1 MDLSPQIKLFRSSLP
16 TRSKM
21 LQLLSAIALLLCSS
35 SALSAQVITGRI
47 TNEFREPLPY
57 ANVYVQ
63 QLQTGTV
70 SDGDGNYEMRV
81 DLEGEYNVV
90 FSSLGYE
97 SRSERVLL
105 IGDTAWVYMHLLSA
119 ALELEEIVVS
129 ASQKDPAFAI
139 IKQVIENKDQQLRA
153 ADSYRTKVYLKAVEE
168 TENQEAAPKQPKVE
182 VDVSVPGTDPF
193 TAEAAAD
200 QALLDGLNLIEM
212 EVMLNYRYP
221 RQYKEERTAYQ
232 AYGDARGLFLP
243 IFAETDFNFY
253 RNLVYL
259 PGIADAP
266 VISPFSNNA
275 ILSYKYELVGSRYVD
290 GQHINEI
297 KVIPRK
303 EGNSTVKGTVWIV
316 EDEWTILNLELELPK
331 GTLLFG
337 DDFKIEQ
344 SYTKVQ
350 DSLWI
355 VERQA
360 FIYSTKQGKKKTF
373 KGSTVLRY
381 SDYEHNYVFPDKFF
395 GNEVAITTKEAYER
409 DGEYWAGTRT
419 EALDDR
425 EAKLIHLRDS
435 IQAVHN
441 SPAYRDSLEN
451 LYNKIS
457 LLEIAWDGIG
467 IRDWREQSHLYVS
480 SLASMI
486 DFNPVGGW
494 RVGPYVSRFKRYES
508 GRIWSNSG
516 TLDFGLRNR
525 DIQGNFSSWF
535 RYDPF
540 RQGEVSISGGRS
552 FQAINEFDA
561 YLNLL
566 RPSNYILLDALRIT
580 HAIEITNGLRLHSSF
595 DWNDRQPI
603 TTYDVGSFIDD
614 VVTDDDVPVDFERY
628 QGFITTNTLSFTPA
642 QRYMREPNRKIILG
656 SKWPTFSLMHRRG
669 WDNTFGSDI
678 RFDYVEA
685 AMEQEIIL
693 GPIGNTHYRAQL
705 GQFVNTEDLRFI
717 DWKQFRESDPLLY
730 SNPLRTFQMLDTSLA
745 TTNLHFELH
754 FIHHFNGAI
763 INNIPL
769 LKKTRIKTVAG
780 GGVLWLKDGDYRH
793 QEFFAGVERV
803 FKVGPRRRL
812 RVGLFGVVADAN
824 NRQPDTSFK
833 ISFDLIDVWK
843 RDWSF

>member
-1 MDLSPQIKLFRSSLP
+1 
-16 TRSKM
+16 M
-21 LQLLSAIALLLCSS
+21 LGLLLVLLGTHF
-35 SALSAQVITGRI
+35 LSAQVITGRI

-57 ANVYVQ
+57 ANVYIQ

-70 SDGDGNYEMRV
+70 SDDEGMYSFNFDV
-81 DLEGEYNVV
+81 EGEYNLV

-97 SRSERVLL
+97 SVSERVLL
-105 IGDTAWVYMHLLSA
+105 VGDTAWVNIQLKTA

-129 ASQKDPAFAI
+129 ASQRDPAFGI
-139 IKQVIENKDQQLRA
+139 IKKVIEHKDRQLKA

-168 TENQEAAPKQPKVE
+168 TESTVTEVKEPVVE
-182 VDVSVPGTDPF
+182 VDVSVPNADPF
-193 TAEAAAD
+193 AAEAKAD
-200 QALLDGLNLIEM
+200 KELLNGLNLVEM

-221 RQYKEERTAYQ
+221 RSYKEERTAYQ
-232 AYGDARGLFLP
+232 AYGNTAGLFIP

-275 ILSYKYELVGSRYVD
+275 ILSYKYELVGSRYVN
-290 GQHINEI
+290 GQHLNEI

-303 EGNSTVKGTVWIV
+303 EGNSTVSGTVWIV
-316 EDEWTILNLELELPK
+316 EDEWTILKLELDLPK
-331 GTLLFG
+331 GTLLIG
-337 DDFKIEQ
+337 DNFRIEQ

-355 VERQA
+355 VDRQA
-360 FIYSTKQGKKKTF
+360 FIYETRQGKKKTF
-373 KGSTVLRY
+373 KASTVLRY
-381 SDYEHNYVFPDKFF
+381 SDYQHNYAFPDKFF
-395 GNEVAITTKEAYER
+395 GNEVAITTQEAYER
-409 DGEYWAGTRT
+409 DSEYWAGTRT
-419 EALDDR
+419 EELDDR
-425 EAKLIHLRDS
+425 EARLIRLRDS

-441 SPAYRDSLEN
+441 SPAYRDSLEG
-451 LYNKIS
+451 LYNRVS

-486 DFNPVGGW
+486 DFSPVGGW
-494 RVGPYVSRFKRYES
+494 RVGPYVSRFKRYQN
-508 GRIWSNSG
+508 GKIWSNSG
-516 TLDFGLRNR
+516 TLNFGLRNH
-525 DIQGNFSSWF
+525 DIQGDFSSWF

-540 RQGEVSISGGRS
+540 RLGDLSISGGRS

-566 RPSNYILLDALRIT
+566 RPSNYILLDAVRAT
-580 HAIEITNGLRLHSSF
+580 HAIEIANGLRIHTSF
-595 DWNDRQPI
+595 DWNDRRPI
-603 TTYDVGSFIDD
+603 TTYDVGSFLGD
-614 VVTDDDVPVDFERY
+614 VVEDDDSPMDFERY
-628 QGFITTNTLSFTPA
+628 QAFITTNTLSFTPG
-642 QRYMREPNRKIILG
+642 QRYMREPNRKVILG
-656 SKWPTFSLMHRRG
+656 SKWPTLSLMHRRG
-669 WDNTFGSDI
+669 WDKTFGSDI
-678 RFDYVEA
+678 RFDYLEA
-685 AMEQEIIL
+685 SLEQEIIL

-705 GQFVNTEDLRFI
+705 GQFVNTEDLRFV
-717 DWKQFRESDPLLY
+717 DWKQFRESDPILY

-793 QEFFAGVERV
+793 QEVFAGIERV

-812 RVGLFGVVADAN
+812 RVGLFGVLADAN
-824 NRQPDTSFK
+824 NRKPDTSFK

-843 RDWSF
+843 RDWSY